1 MGELVCE
8 HCGYVVSTTLLD
20 QGPEWRAFN
29 EEQKKSRTRV
39 GLPLTLAIHDRGFST
54 NIDWRGRDGH
64 GRMLN
69 PEERSRVFRL
79 QRWHRRSRVSGS
91 TDRNLTYALS
101 EMAKAAYKLRLPKN
115 VLETASMIYRRAIN
129 SWLVKGH
136 TIQSVASASLYMA
149 CRQCSFVRGLDEVA
163 RASIIAV
170 KEHSRAYHHLLR
182 NLDADVPRFDPHS
195 YLSMF
200 VSQLSMSGKAELV
213 AKDILDYA
221 VLAGLTRVRAPSS
234 IAVAATYIACQ
245 LTGDSKS
252 QGDIAKAANVTE
264 VTIRSRYK
272 ELVKELSIMIKL

>member
-64 GRMLN
+64 GR
-69 PEERSRVFRL
+69 
-79 QRWHRRSRVSGS
+79 SRVSGS
-91 TDRNLTYALS
+91 TDRNLAYALS

-129 SWLVKGH
+129 SGLVKGH

-170 KEHSRAYHHLLR
+170 KEHSRAYRHLLR
-182 NLDADVPRFDPHS
+182 NLDADVPRYDPHS

-200 VSQLSMSGKAELV
+200 VSQLSMSGEAELV
-213 AKDILDYA
+213 AKDILDHA
-221 VLAGLTRVRAPSS
+221 VLAGLTRGRAPSS
-234 IAVAATYIACQ
+234 IAAAATYIACQ

-272 ELVKELSIMIKL
+272 ELVKELNIMIKL